1 MQSDLQRKAL
11 RIIVNY
17 TRKYGRPP
25 TIREL
30 MTKTGRNEAGI
41 RAVLKALAEERYIE
55 WSGEQ
60 PGRIKL
66 VNSG

>member
-1 MQSDLQRKAL
+1 MAFQRKTL

-30 MTKTGRNEAGI
+30 MIKTGRDEAAI
-41 RAVLKALAEERYIE
+41 LDALEALAEDRYIE
-55 WSGEQ
+55 WSRERPERIVVK
-60 PGRIKL
+60 PG
-66 VNSG
+66 VW